1 MGAIGVFL
9 TILVLMFLAF
19 ACFVIYF
26 IFKQMEFVLT
36 ATNLYR
42 KMVTRQDAMIKLLID
57 IRDGTK
63 QLDSEKI
70 PETFKESFDEGG
82 RQVISQITI
91 EGRMARITA
100 GLCPKCGGK
109 VSSTDQNCPFCRTN
123 LLFARQHL
131 DEV

>member
-1 MGAIGVFL
+1 MAAMSGFL
-9 TILVLMFLAF
+9 TILVLIFLAF

-70 PETFKESFDEGG
+70 PETFKELFDEEG
-82 RQVISQITI
+82 RQISSQITTKD
-91 EGRMARITA
+91 RMTRVTA

-109 VSSTDQNCPFCRTN
+109 VSSTDQNCPFCKIN

-131 DEV
+131 DEL

>member
-1 MGAIGVFL
+1 MGAISVFL
-9 TILVLMFLAF
+9 TILVLIFLGF

-42 KMVTRQDAMIKLLID
+42 KMITRQDAMIKLLID

-70 PETFKESFDEGG
+70 PETDKESFYEEG
-82 RQVISQITI
+82 RQSSSQITI
-91 EGRMARITA
+91 EDPMARITA

-109 VSSTDQNCPFCRTN
+109 VLPTDQNCPFCKIN

-131 DEV
+131 DEL